1 MSTVGEILKK
11 IEDKIE
17 DITVLNI
24 KTVMSPLEIDNE
36 GQVKLPAGENVD
48 GMVSKIDLIDGD
60 ISTVI
65 APSFYEK
72 YPELVQFH
80 QTKETKGSEIIE
92 ANMNALK
99 SIVGIIS
106 SLGSSDE

>member
-1 MSTVGEILKK
+1 MSKVEEILKK
-11 IEDKIE
+11 IGDKIE

-24 KTVMSPLEIDNE
+24 QTVISPLEIAAD
-36 GQVKLPAGENVD
+36 GAIKLTPAKGVD
-48 GMVSKIDLIDGD
+48 GMTSTLDLIDGD
-60 ISTVI
+60 IRTVI

-80 QTKETKGSEIIE
+80 QSKEAKGSEIIE

-99 SIVGIIS
+99 SIISIVGSLDS
-106 SLGSSDE
+106 SNE

>member
-1 MSTVGEILKK
+1 MSKVDEILKK
-11 IEDKIE
+11 IGDKIE

-24 KTVMSPLEIDNE
+24 QTVMAPLEIDAT
-36 GQVKLPAGENVD
+36 GKIKLSPAKDVD
-48 GMVSKIDLIDGD
+48 GMTSTLDLIDGD
-60 ISTVI
+60 IKTTI

-80 QTKETKGSEIIE
+80 QSKEAKGSEIIE

-99 SIVGIIS
+99 SIVGIVS
-106 SLGSSDE
+106 SLGSDDE

>member
-1 MSTVGEILKK
+1 MSKVGDILKK

-24 KTVMSPLEIDNE
+24 KTVMSPLEIDN
-36 GQVKLPAGENVD
+36 GGKVKLPPGKDVD
-48 GMVSKIDLIDGD
+48 GMISTIDLIDGD
-60 ISTVI
+60 ISTII
-65 APSFYEK
+65 APTFYEK

-80 QTKETKGSEIIE
+80 QSKEAKGSEIIE

-99 SIVGIIS
+99 SIIGIVG